1 MQNLLL
7 LDSSPTGKPTRIINI
22 VITEIDNNLLF
33 NEILPENNGNL
44 IVFDI
49 LKDKK
54 RMKGLLKVTR
64 LNTHS
69 VKSNDKNTELIP
81 HVPYILHNQTNS
93 NRNTEL
99 TPQVEKVM
107 TEMTELNAH
116 TVKSNEYQ
124 TNSNRN
130 SKINTHTVK
139 SNDKMDRTYVL
150 GAKSNDKVARLN
162 THSVKSNSEFYL
174 EQTES
179 TDETVIIFNNAL
191 YKIASRRTNKEYYHA
206 YFNKNKMQIE
216 YITHSVKSNG
226 NMTELNTHNVKS
238 NEKMS
243 RLMLHSVINNEYTT
257 NYNEKTRL
265 NIHSVISNDEMTEY
279 ITHNAKS
286 NDVNDKTY
294 GQGGLSPDKNEEGKS
309 PEKNAEF
316 ITHSVKS
323 NEYVVY
329 PPISDVILR
338 EITDIVLSYDVHN
351 YTSIS
356 TSIISNNKSIQY
368 ILCISSYKS
377 LYNIKIKIKIIY
389 ILSVINT
396 ENILE
401 IINIYNKIINKIGKS
416 NAQSGLSLAQSGLS
430 LAQSGKSNDKNEIS
444 GKSLGDIG
452 KSGKSNEKNAE
463 YITHGVKSNAQS
475 GKSNDKNIEGVESN
489 DNLNYLLND
498 MHYGVISLNNC
509 RFYYDIIYHT
519 LLEHRLLFISKND
532 TVLANFI
539 QTIIMSI
546 QPFKWKG
553 ILLSNATGS
562 YRKLKETTIPYIL
575 GMTKFDPKN
584 IPNKTVIIFI
594 DENKI
599 IISENQR
606 PEITKFISKL
616 YNTPRNRK
624 CMPFYNEIIRKFSG
638 KWPKLKE
645 ELNIY
650 MEILMASILNAR
662 DKVIKALIKS
672 HNQRTLKDVINNDK
686 FHLEILKEFQECQ
699 EFYREF
705 METSLYQEGIHDAR
719 IKKVLCLGV
728 SQRDLLVIL
737 WIFMSTCRECIK
749 PTRNLTKIKFVIESY
764 LSQFL
769 VSSYTAADTL
779 LVGLF
784 GILSYFDLFG
794 VIFVV
799 SDVLLGRGIE
809 ISEEM
814 CSAFMP
820 AIESKDLLIL
830 QEKDSL
836 KKKCITEIRLE
847 KSCDMDYF
855 QIWKEISF
863 THENIL
869 STINRF
875 ICASE
880 WTEEDAS
887 IMQKVISGFDMYELP
902 Y

>member
-64 LNTHS
+64 HNTRS

-81 HVPYILHNQTNS
+81 
-93 NRNTEL
+93 
-99 TPQVEKVM
+99 QVEKVM
-107 TEMTELNAH
+107 TEVTELSAH
-116 TVKSNEYQ
+116 TVKSDEYQ
-124 TNSNRN
+124 TNSNRDPRL
-130 SKINTHTVK
+130 NTHRVK
-139 SNDKMDRTYVL
+139 SNDKMDKTYSL
-150 GAKSNDKVARLN
+150 SAKSNEKVARHN

-216 YITHSVKSNG
+216 YITNSVKSNG
-226 NMTELNTHNVKS
+226 NMAELNTHSVKS
-238 NEKMS
+238 HEKMT

-257 NYNEKTRL
+257 NCNEKTGL

-279 ITHNAKS
+279 ITHNAK
-286 NDVNDKTY
+286 NLDGNDKTY
-294 GQGGLSPDKNEEGKS
+294 GLSGLSPDKNEEGKS
-309 PEKNAEF
+309 NDKNAEF

-396 ENILE
+396 ESILE

-416 NAQSGLSLAQSGLS
+416 NAQSGLSLAQSG
-430 LAQSGKSNDKNEIS
+430 KSNDKNEIS
-444 GKSLGDIG
+444 VISNNKS
-452 KSGKSNEKNAE
+452 AE

-475 GKSNDKNIEGVESN
+475 GKSSDKNIEDGKSN

-584 IPNKTVIIFI
+584 IPHKTVIIFI

-855 QIWKEISF
+855 QIWEEISF

>member
-64 LNTHS
+64 LNTRS

-81 HVPYILHNQTNS
+81 
-93 NRNTEL
+93 
-99 TPQVEKVM
+99 QVERVM
-107 TEMTELNAH
+107 TEMTELSAH
-116 TVKSNEYQ
+116 TVKSDEYQ
-124 TNSNRN
+124 TNSDRN
-130 SKINTHTVK
+130 PRLNTHTVK
-139 SNDKMDRTYVL
+139 SNDKMDKTYGL
-150 GAKSNDKVARLN
+150 SAKSNEKVARHN
-162 THSVKSNSEFYL
+162 AHSVKSNSEFYL

-226 NMTELNTHNVKS
+226 NMAELNTHSVKS
-238 NEKMS
+238 HEKMT
-243 RLMLHSVINNEYTT
+243 RLMLHSVINNEYTA
-257 NYNEKTRL
+257 NCNEKTGL

-279 ITHNAKS
+279 ITHNAK
-286 NDVNDKTY
+286 NLDGNDKNY
-294 GQGGLSPDKNEEGKS
+294 GLCGLSPDKNEEGKS
-309 PEKNAEF
+309 NDKNAEF

-416 NAQSGLSLAQSGLS
+416 NAQSGLSLAQSG
-430 LAQSGKSNDKNEIS
+430 KINDKNEIS
-444 GKSLGDIG
+444 V
-452 KSGKSNEKNAE
+452 KSNNKSAE
-463 YITHGVKSNAQS
+463 YITHGVKSN
-475 GKSNDKNIEGVESN
+475 DKNIEGGKSS

-584 IPNKTVIIFI
+584 IPHKTVIIFI

-728 SQRDLLVIL
+728 SQKDLLVIL

-855 QIWKEISF
+855 QIWEEISF

>member
-1 MQNLLL
+1 
-7 LDSSPTGKPTRIINI
+7 
-22 VITEIDNNLLF
+22 
-33 NEILPENNGNL
+33 
-44 IVFDI
+44 
-49 LKDKK
+49 
-54 RMKGLLKVTR
+54 
-64 LNTHS
+64 
-69 VKSNDKNTELIP
+69 
-81 HVPYILHNQTNS
+81 
-93 NRNTEL
+93 
-99 TPQVEKVM
+99 M
-107 TEMTELNAH
+107 TEMTELSAH
-116 TVKSNEYQ
+116 TVKSDEYQ
-124 TNSNRN
+124 TNSNPNPRL
-130 SKINTHTVK
+130 NTHTVK
-139 SNDKMDRTYVL
+139 SNDKMDKTYGL
-150 GAKSNDKVARLN
+150 SAKSNEKVARHN

-191 YKIASRRTNKEYYHA
+191 YKIASRRTNKEHYHA

-226 NMTELNTHNVKS
+226 NTAELNTHSVKS
-238 NEKMS
+238 HDKMT
-243 RLMLHSVINNEYTT
+243 RLMLHSVINNEYTA
-257 NYNEKTRL
+257 NCNEKTRL

-279 ITHNAKS
+279 ITHNAK
-286 NDVNDKTY
+286 NLDGNDKNY
-294 GQGGLSPDKNEEGKS
+294 GLSVLSPDKNEEGKS
-309 PEKNAEF
+309 NDKNAEF

-416 NAQSGLSLAQSGLS
+416 NAQSGLSLAK
-430 LAQSGKSNDKNEIS
+430 SGKSNDKNEIS
-444 GKSLGDIG
+444 VI
-452 KSGKSNEKNAE
+452 SNDKNAE

-475 GKSNDKNIEGVESN
+475 GKSSDKNIEGGKSS

-498 MHYGVISLNNC
+498 MHYGVIPLNNC

-584 IPNKTVIIFI
+584 IPHKTVIIFI

-855 QIWKEISF
+855 QIWEEISF